1 MATKEEI
8 LQFRT
13 KLATDLTLPKN
24 FRTGEPWAS
33 PAFIDE
39 YINKLSDERIEQHLD
54 HYKKHKTFGNFP
66 DLDYCEIIVKNIIT
80 KEDVEEYKKRL
91 AAEMKK
97 VGYNDEQVKDEC
109 STITKRTLLG
119 GDIYGDTPEE
129 HAHSEYVCY

>member
-13 KLATDLTLPKN
+13 KLIEDLLSVIS
-24 FRTGEPWAS
+24 FRTGRPWVTPSFA
-33 PAFIDE
+33 AD
-39 YINKLSDERIEQHLD
+39 YVKGLSDERIEKHLD
-54 HYKKHKTFGNFP
+54 HYKKHKSFGNFP
-66 DLDYCEIIVKNIIT
+66 DLDFCEIIVKNIIT

-97 VGYNDEQVKDEC
+97 VGYNDEQVRDEC

-129 HAHSEYVCY
+129 HAHRDYVCY

>member
-1 MATKEEI
+1 MATTEQILHFKE
-8 LQFRT
+8 T
-13 KLATDLTLPKN
+13 LAKDLAVPKN

-33 PAFIDE
+33 PAFIAS
-39 YINKLSDERIEQHLD
+39 YIGGLTDKRIEQHLD
-54 HYKKHKTFGNFP
+54 HYGRFNSFGNFP

-91 AAEMKK
+91 SAEMKK
-97 VGYNDEQVKDEC
+97 VGYNDEQVRDEC

-129 HAHSEYVCY
+129 HAHSDFVCY